1 MTAAEI
7 LKITRPEWL
16 FTGTPDEN
24 KQKHRDLA
32 KEWHPDVNKSKD
44 AEHVFQHISVLWEQ
58 AEKKIADGCWGFAGK
73 ARFRKKRDLT
83 CGIDINYH
91 RKHTFELGEYYI
103 GDTAVVY
110 ELDKNHE
117 DLFYNATT
125 AIEHLKY
132 PSKKVEEEC
141 SRYLPSLIT
150 AFETSEGKL
159 MAAIRKTPD
168 MFLLKD
174 VFKHYGTL
182 HPTQAAWIMSTL
194 FNLGCYLW
202 VSDITH
208 NDISLD
214 TYFISPEKHSGALLG
229 GWWYSSPRGMT
240 LTQLPKRTFNYL
252 PWKVKSTKKASR
264 LTDQELIRLVGRE
277 LLVGG
282 SGVPE
287 PMKEWLNAIASED
300 AVTAYSHWTKEV
312 LIQSFGKRRFVK
324 MDLDANQL
332 YK

>member
-1 MTAAEI
+1 MTATEI

-16 FTGTPDEN
+16 FTGNPDEN

-32 KEWHPDVNKSKD
+32 KEWHPDVNKDKD
-44 AEHVFQHISVLWEQ
+44 AEHVFQHISHLWEQ
-58 AEKKIADGCWGFAGK
+58 AEKKLADGCWGFAGVLM
-73 ARFRKKRDLT
+73 LT
-83 CGIDINYH
+83 AADKGRGIHMKYH
-91 RKHTFELGEYYI
+91 AHRPFELGEFYI
-103 GDTAVVY
+103 GDNAVLYV
-110 ELDKNHE
+110 LDKEHE
-117 DLFYNATT
+117 NLFYNGKVAMETF
-125 AIEHLKY
+125 KY

-141 SRYLPSLIT
+141 SRYLPKSVHSFKT
-150 AFETSEGKL
+150 VDGKF
-159 MAAIRKTPD
+159 AIAIAKTPD

-174 VFKHYGTL
+174 VLKHFGTL

-202 VSDITH
+202 VSEITH

-229 GWWYSSPRGMT
+229 GWWYASPRGHT
-240 LTQLPKRTFNYL
+240 LSQIPRRTFDYL

-277 LLVGG
+277 LLVGS

-287 PMKEWLNAIASED
+287 PMKEWLDAIASED
-300 AVTAYSHWTKEV
+300 AVTAYSHWSKEV
-312 LIQSFGKRRFVK
+312 LIKSFGKRRFVK
-324 MDLDANQL
+324 MDLTANEL